1 LADNNLEVFC
11 SNFPA
16 AGTSL
21 CIVNQ
26 CKTTTVPTNATCE
39 AMAAAAN
46 ITETQFKAWNPS
58 ISYGCANLPK
68 MNGTEVCIDAPG
80 RKFVAP
86 TDTSSLPP
94 LTPTTA
100 APMPTDAADGSGGAD
115 KPCGRWYSVQQGDYC
130 NLLAVKFGITLADFL
145 FLNPGVNTNCI
156 NLFAEES
163 YCVAAVGD
171 INTYTGRPGY
181 ATVSLDP
188 SAPFTGVPYTE
199 RPDATNTPFTRLYTP
214 LPEATGT
221 RDDCVHYF
229 AGDDFQYDL
238 SGAPFASNCELAALT
253 YDVDLE
259 SFAAWNPGLG
269 NVSDPTCAFEKGVR
283 YCGSWYVEPANQET
297 ATETVSADPSNTSPT
312 PPGPTMSGSP
322 ANCNKWALVTDGLS
336 CTTMASQ
343 AGISLAQFL
352 EWNPAVSSDCS
363 TNYWLGEA
371 YCVGV
376 SGSTPATTTTTT
388 SPGSSPTPPGPTMS
402 GSPADCNKWALV
414 TDGLSCTA
422 LASQAGISLAQFLA
436 WNPAVSSDCSTNYW
450 LGEAYCVGVSG
461 GGGSTTPAP
470 STTTKPTPPGPTMT
484 GSPANCNKW
493 ALVTDGLSCTAMAS
507 QASISLAQFL
517 AWNPAVSSDCSTNYW
532 LGEAYCVGVSG

>member
-1 LADNNLEVFC
+1 
-11 SNFPA
+11 
-16 AGTSL
+16 
-21 CIVNQ
+21 
-26 CKTTTVPTNATCE
+26 
-39 AMAAAAN
+39 
-46 ITETQFKAWNPS
+46 
-58 ISYGCANLPK
+58 
-68 MNGTEVCIDAPG
+68 
-80 RKFVAP
+80 
-86 TDTSSLPP
+86 
-94 LTPTTA
+94 
-100 APMPTDAADGSGGAD
+100 
-115 KPCGRWYSVQQGDYC
+115 
-130 NLLAVKFGITLADFL
+130 
-145 FLNPGVNTNCI
+145 
-156 NLFAEES
+156 
-163 YCVAAVGD
+163 
-171 INTYTGRPGY
+171 
-181 ATVSLDP
+181 
-188 SAPFTGVPYTE
+188 
-199 RPDATNTPFTRLYTP
+199 
-214 LPEATGT
+214 
-221 RDDCVHYF
+221 
-229 AGDDFQYDL
+229 
-238 SGAPFASNCELAALT
+238 
-253 YDVDLE
+253 
-259 SFAAWNPGLG
+259 
-269 NVSDPTCAFEKGVR
+269 
-283 YCGSWYVEPANQET
+283 
-297 ATETVSADPSNTSPT
+297 
-312 PPGPTMSGSP
+312 MSGSP